1 MRTMSA
7 ALRCCLLA
15 LVATLGFATVAHAAA
30 PEARTTGVNG
40 VTSGGATLLGTV
52 DPNSRETTYFF
63 EYGKTRRY
71 GSRTPDTSAGKGD
84 TRQRVSVKVDGL
96 EPNTTYH
103 FRVVARNADG
113 VRSGADRTF
122 KTRKQP
128 LGLQI
133 STTPNPV
140 SFGSPTAIFGA
151 LTGTGNAN
159 QNVQLQQRA
168 FPFTAG
174 WADFGSPVVTDAN
187 GGFGIAVLP
196 LPATT
201 QFRVRLVDKPNV
213 ISEVITQAVAARVRT
228 TTNKK
233 RVRRNKKVR
242 VYGSV
247 RPNRVG
253 VPFEIQKRTKLGS
266 WVVVRRGL
274 TKESSDPEAA
284 RYSRR
289 VRVPRTARYRVLVN
303 TAAGDVIAGFGPE
316 FRVKVKKR
324 S

>member
-1 MRTMSA
+1 MKTMSA

-15 LVATLGFATVAHAAA
+15 VVATLGLATAAHAAA
-30 PEARTTGVNG
+30 PEARTTGVQG
-40 VTSGGATLLGTV
+40 VTSGAATLIGTV
-52 DPNSRETTYFF
+52 DANNAETTYFF

-71 GSRTPDTSAGKGD
+71 GSRTPDTSAGKGN
-84 TRQRVSVKVDGL
+84 TRQRVRAQVDGL
-96 EPNTTYH
+96 EPDTTYH

-122 KTRKQP
+122 KTKKQP

-133 STTPNPV
+133 STAPNPV
-140 SFGSPTAIFGA
+140 AFGNSTLITGA
-151 LTGTGNAN
+151 LTGTGNGN
-159 QNVQLQQRA
+159 QRIQLQQRG
-168 FPFTAG
+168 FPFTAN
-174 WADFGSPVVTDAN
+174 WADLGNPVVTDAN
-187 GGFGIAVLP
+187 GNFTIAVLP
-196 LPATT
+196 LPLTT
-201 QFRVRLVDKPNV
+201 QFRARVVDKPNV
-213 ISEVITQAVAARVRT
+213 LSEVITQAVAARVRT

-247 RPNRVG
+247 LPNRVG
-253 VPFEIQKRTKLGS
+253 VPFEIQKKTKSGS
-266 WVVVRRGL
+266 WVVVRRGM
-274 TKESSDPEAA
+274 TKESSDPAAA

-289 VRVPRTARYRVLVN
+289 VRVPRTALYRVLVN

-316 FRVKVKKR
+316 FTVKVKKG